1 MIDMDIQR
9 KLRAPEAAVYLGLSA
24 STLAKMRLRGDGPPY
39 LKAGKRIVLYDT
51 QDLEAWLATR
61 RRMSTSDDGQAS

>member
-1 MIDMDIQR
+1 MGIQR
-9 KLRAPEAAVYLGLSA
+9 KIRVPEAAALLGLSA
-24 STLAKMRLRGDGPPY
+24 STLAKMRVRGDGPPY

-51 QDLEAWLATR
+51 QDLEVWLATR